1 MGKKIAVFSSPWSGE
16 HVGGVF
22 AGMRQKALE
31 SGTDVY
37 IFNSYG
43 GYEGGED
50 FNGGEFRIFGL
61 PDLRQFDGV
70 LLLLNS
76 VSSMKHIAEVLE
88 KTRECGIP
96 CVSLDQ
102 EMDGAHFI
110 GTDNY
115 RAMYD
120 MVEHLITEHGC
131 RTLNFVGGPEN
142 HIENSQRRQAF
153 RDALAKHGIPVDE
166 RRVRNYSFVNSD
178 GQRAYEDFKKDG
190 LETPDAVVCAN
201 DEMAIGYV
209 ETLLS
214 NGHQVPGDV
223 RVTGFDYSP
232 YGQNYYPEIA
242 SVQRS
247 CRNLGYDAVACILRI
262 IDGEDVDMRLYSEHR
277 VKPNT
282 SCGCYAPAENYSLTR
297 RKRQE
302 KERQEWQARWSVNIL
317 QKQLLVCETEEQLAG
332 ALQFGL
338 YSFAISN
345 FCILIDEETYDKEYD
360 YVKKGIVPVTG
371 YPDRMRVLFWNRRSQ
386 ERRPIIVDTVKILP
400 DGFAEVEGRGHIF
413 TVSPLHLRGVDFG
426 YCVMEDGLDLVTDD
440 NLFYLLGVVNSAIEN
455 VRQSDYIR
463 RINERLQ
470 SMYLMDAMT
479 GVYNRFALKEFG
491 EKLLQENMK
500 KKQGTVFLFADMDG
514 LKVFNDTFG
523 HDMGDEAIKSL
534 ADIMKNSYADDSF
547 FCVRYGGDEFLLIG
561 TCESD
566 ERARQIKKSIQGR
579 IGAFNR
585 KGRLP
590 RDLSAS
596 LGYVFAAGEEENTSI
611 DYYISKADEMMYQI
625 KQKKKE
631 KHRLELR

>member
-16 HVGGVF
+16 HVGGILM
-22 AGMRQKALE
+22 GMRQKAIE
-31 SGTDVY
+31 TGTDIY

-43 GYEGGED
+43 GYEGGEE
-50 FNGGEFRIFGL
+50 FNGGEYRIFGL
-61 PDLRQFDGV
+61 PDLRLFDGV
-70 LLLLNS
+70 LLVMNS
-76 VSSMKHIAEVLE
+76 VSSMQHITEVLE

-102 EMDGAHFI
+102 EIEGVHFI

-120 MVEHLITEHGC
+120 MVEHLIIEHGC

-142 HIENSQRRQAF
+142 HIENSQRRQGY

-178 GQRAYEDFKKDG
+178 GQRAFEDFKKEG
-190 LETPDAVVCAN
+190 LEAPDAVVCAN

-209 ETLLS
+209 ETLLA
-214 NGHQVPGDV
+214 NGYQVPGNV

-262 IDGEDVDMRLYSEHR
+262 IGGEDVDMRVYSEHR
-277 VKPNT
+277 VRPNT
-282 SCGCYAPAENYSLTR
+282 SCGCYAPTESYSVTR
-297 RKRQE
+297 RNRHDRV
-302 KERQEWQARWSVNIL
+302 RQEWQARWSINIL
-317 QKQLLVCETEEQLAG
+317 QKQLMVCENEEQLAG
-332 ALQFGL
+332 MLQYGL
-338 YSFAISN
+338 GSFAISN
-345 FCILIDEETYDKEYD
+345 FCVLINEETFDKEYD
-360 YVKKGIVPVTG
+360 YAKRGIVPATG
-371 YPDRMRVLFWNRRSQ
+371 YPDQMRVLFWSRRSQ
-386 ERRPIIVDTVKILP
+386 DRPPMIVDTVKICP
-400 DGFAEVEGRGHIF
+400 DGFAEVEDRGHIF
-413 TVSPLHLRGVDFG
+413 IVSPLHLRGVDFG
-426 YCVMEDGLDLVTDD
+426 YCVMEDGLELVAND
-440 NLFYLLGVVNSAIEN
+440 NLFYLLGVINSSLET

-470 SMYLMDAMT
+470 RMYLMDAMT

-491 EKLLQENMK
+491 EKMLQENKK

-514 LKVFNDTFG
+514 LKVFNDTYG
-523 HDMGDEAIKSL
+523 HDMGDEAIKAL
-534 ADIMKNSYADDSF
+534 AEIMKNSYVDDSF

-566 ERARQIKKSIQGR
+566 EQALQIKKSIQGR

-590 RDLSAS
+590 RNLSAS
-596 LGYVFAAGEEENTSI
+596 LGYVFASGEEENTSI

-631 KHRLELR
+631 KHRLEMR